1 MYFNIFHQ
9 CEYIFNKAK
18 LILNLYSLLLTLE
31 ITLNKLFFITCFFDS
46 NVLNVVDKS
55 CILIKKKIFI
65 VKGGDEN
72 SFQYVVD
79 DVLITKASRI
89 VTHRVKTTIVS
100 RFYLILF

>member
-1 MYFNIFHQ
+1 MYKNI
-9 CEYIFNKAK
+9 
-18 LILNLYSLLLTLE
+18 
-31 ITLNKLFFITCFFDS
+31 
-46 NVLNVVDKS
+46 
-55 CILIKKKIFI
+55 IFI

-100 RFYLILF
+100 RFYLILINKT